1 MFYEFEIKTNKK
13 EELIDITDKV
23 LEAIKS
29 CVVSEGILHIFIPH
43 ATAGIVLNE
52 SADPNIKID
61 FLNALDKAFPA
72 SVNYLHNKIDNNASG
87 HIKSA
92 IVGSSLTIPIH
103 NGEIF
108 LGTWQSI
115 MFCEFDGPR
124 SKRKV
129 ILQICNLHRIS

>member
-23 LEAIKS
+23 LEIIKS
-29 CVVSEGILHIFIPH
+29 CSINEGILHIFIPH
-43 ATAGIVLNE
+43 ATAGIILNE

-72 SVNYLHNKIDNNASG
+72 FANYLHNKIDDNASG

-92 IVGSSLTIPIH
+92 MVGSSLTIPIH
-103 NGEIF
+103 NGEII
-108 LGTWQSI
+108 LGRWQSI

-124 SKRKV
+124 TKRKI
-129 ILQICNLHRIS
+129 ILQIISD